1 MTGPL
6 TLKNRLSRVNILL
19 AVFICLLKLTLFVS
33 VAAAQSDEDTAKTKI
48 KEFKSA
54 YDSARDNTR
63 IRIQTFNHLNDLDHP
78 KVIKLLAGTVIPNEI
93 KKDDPLVVNR
103 IIQTLRQAKSD
114 ETIEELIK
122 AVQKKPLA
130 RQLIL
135 IRAMG
140 KIEHTEVNQQLIGFL
155 SEKKPALRIAA
166 INALADSRPAEA
178 IPLVLDALTAKKWPV
193 RASAI
198 NYLTKVTDESKSSEI
213 IQALRA
219 QQSQETGR
227 LKNDISRA
235 IKNFSWSKKPDDQSD
250 EETVALFYGIPIYSK
265 NLIFVADTSGSMTA
279 PDESGTPRIRILRKE
294 LAGVVKGLADD
305 VKFNIIVFNDDAT
318 QWQTKQVPVKQYKK
332 AALAWI
338 EKNVETIR
346 PGQFKGHTNLYSGLT
361 LALNITQTSKK
372 EVKLVPT
379 GQVSSKAGVDT
390 IVIISDGRPD
400 RGTYISM
407 DEIRS
412 VARTLNQTLQ
422 IKINT
427 IAISIPENIAES
439 DFLRKLAEENN
450 GTYINKK

>member
-6 TLKNRLSRVNILL
+6 PLKNRLSRVNILL

-213 IQALRA
+213 IQAL
-219 QQSQETGR
+219 
-227 LKNDISRA
+227 
-235 IKNFSWSKKPDDQSD
+235 
-250 EETVALFYGIPIYSK
+250 
-265 NLIFVADTSGSMTA
+265 
-279 PDESGTPRIRILRKE
+279 
-294 LAGVVKGLADD
+294 
-305 VKFNIIVFNDDAT
+305 
-318 QWQTKQVPVKQYKK
+318 
-332 AALAWI
+332 
-338 EKNVETIR
+338 
-346 PGQFKGHTNLYSGLT
+346 
-361 LALNITQTSKK
+361 
-372 EVKLVPT
+372 
-379 GQVSSKAGVDT
+379 
-390 IVIISDGRPD
+390 
-400 RGTYISM
+400 
-407 DEIRS
+407 
-412 VARTLNQTLQ
+412 
-422 IKINT
+422 
-427 IAISIPENIAES
+427 
-439 DFLRKLAEENN
+439 
-450 GTYINKK
+450 

>member
-1 MTGPL
+1 
-6 TLKNRLSRVNILL
+6 
-19 AVFICLLKLTLFVS
+19 
-33 VAAAQSDEDTAKTKI
+33 
-48 KEFKSA
+48 
-54 YDSARDNTR
+54 
-63 IRIQTFNHLNDLDHP
+63 
-78 KVIKLLAGTVIPNEI
+78 
-93 KKDDPLVVNR
+93 
-103 IIQTLRQAKSD
+103 
-114 ETIEELIK
+114 
-122 AVQKKPLA
+122 
-130 RQLIL
+130 
-135 IRAMG
+135 
-140 KIEHTEVNQQLIGFL
+140 
-155 SEKKPALRIAA
+155 
-166 INALADSRPAEA
+166 
-178 IPLVLDALTAKKWPV
+178 
-193 RASAI
+193 
-198 NYLTKVTDESKSSEI
+198 
-213 IQALRA
+213 
-219 QQSQETGR
+219 
-227 LKNDISRA
+227 RA
-235 IKNFSWSKKPDDQSD
+235 IKNFSRSKKPDDQSD